1 VVINVIDILRITLH
15 KAEDDTPIRAN
26 RHCPKSL
33 QAAPERMQAKTR
45 KVHVIRS
52 AGGIETRQDVSELS
66 DLLRRQPTRIVVF
79 MKAAQPF
86 VPDRPDH
93 PVP

>member
-1 VVINVIDILRITLH
+1 VVINVIDILDVTVH

-33 QAAPERMQAKTR
+33 QVAPESMQAKTR
-45 KVHVIRS
+45 KVHVVGS
-52 AGGIETRQDVSELS
+52 AGRIETRKDVSELS
-66 DLLRRQPTRIVVF
+66 DLLRRQATWIVVL
-79 MKAAQPF
+79 MKTTQPF
-86 VPDRPDH
+86 VADRPDH